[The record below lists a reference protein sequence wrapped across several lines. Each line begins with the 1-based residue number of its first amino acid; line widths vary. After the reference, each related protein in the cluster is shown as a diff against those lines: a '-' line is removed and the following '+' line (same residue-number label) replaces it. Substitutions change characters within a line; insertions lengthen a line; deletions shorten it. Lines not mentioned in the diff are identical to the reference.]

1 MDFYGFS
8 NSIEQAN
15 QLAQASSLANSAYNL
30 YNAGAEDSW
39 RQNQY
44 NALQPTIDADK
55 QRGKTD
61 DARVEK
67 EEIEQGG
74 GTAVGF
80 GGVIALGKGVKDTT
94 NKVSKAIR
102 IGEAQLEIARK
113 SGNAADIAKA
123 SKLLDVAK
131 SGKLSEFSK
140 VAAQYVGE
148 RALGKTGAANVNR
161 IVNLAQDINRGTT
174 SYGSAAR
181 TVLTREGRQAANIIN
196 QRATEIAEQAEL
208 PDEPEADAGGDIAER
223 SNETQ
228 ADIQEPEPQPEALQ
242 EDTNVEPS
250 NPAEVAEAP
259 ERSVRA
265 SGETSVS
272 TGEEVADA
280 TTEGGGRAA
289 SVAAQ
294 RAVNPTP
301 DEEADLGID
310 MDSDGNITRIGRTNI
325 APTDPANTA
334 IAPEDVGGITQGVEG
349 RPDTFQ
355 TSQVSEQQFGDLYED
370 PREELRGFEDE
381 GTNPDALIVGRSD
394 DAGGIYSDIIDGGA
408 TNLTAQTRYMAVGT
422 ESTGFRGLAG
432 TIGQRIFG
440 RQIDLTAG
448 VDNPLADVDEATEL
462 GRNVGTSRNVAQS
475 VSVLGNQTNPT
486 ETVSNLAQTADE
498 TGDVATGA
506 TDATRSG
513 LSLAQSTETPAS
525 RAARALAGLQG
536 QPQPQAVDES
546 GEPARATDTNA
557 ETGQATNQ
565 AELTD
570 PAEQTTS
577 EAPRASGTELDIANE
592 ATPEAVSA
600 GTAANQAAIE
610 EGGGIDTRA
619 LEVGAQQAAD
629 YGGVAG
635 AVGKIGLKGV
645 GALGQ
650 GMKILGPAANVLF
663 LGDQSYDELSS
674 MWEGHGLSGDGTV
687 GKVGGV
693 MQEVGDAAAT
703 YGSYLALAGPVG
715 DVAALG
721 VELGGGAV
729 ALVGDLLSDLGT
741 KDKEE
746 KEKQEQQ
753 QQQQADEAKQKATL
767 SAQNQAVEIAG
778 AAGSANLA
786 GRGSVAQVSRSA
798 IRAF

>member
-44 NALQPTIDADK
+44 NAMQPTIDADK

-475 VSVLGNQTNPT
+475 VSVLGNQENPT

>member
-8 NSIEQAN
+8 NSVQQAN
-15 QLAQASSLANSAYNL
+15 QQATANDLANSAYNL
-30 YNAGAEDSW
+30 YNAGAEASW

-55 QRGKTD
+55 KRGKD
-61 DARVEK
+61 DDSRVLT
-67 EEIEQGG
+67 EEVEQGG

-113 SGNAADIAKA
+113 SGNAADITKA

-140 VAAQYVGE
+140 VAAQFVGE
-148 RALGKTGAANVNR
+148 RALGKAGAANVNR

-181 TVLTREGRQAANIIN
+181 AIITPEGRQAASIIN
-196 QRATEIAEQAEL
+196 QRATEIAEANEL

-228 ADIQEPEPQPEALQ
+228 EDLGPEPEPQALAEQ
-242 EDTNVEPS
+242 PD
-250 NPAEVAEAP
+250 NPAEVADVP
-259 ERSVRA
+259 ETSVRA
-265 SGETSVS
+265 TGEASVS
-272 TGEEVADA
+272 TGEDIAQA

-289 SVAAQ
+289 SVVAQ
-294 RAVNPTP
+294 RSINPTP

-325 APTDPANTA
+325 APTDPANTG
-334 IAPEDVGGITQGVEG
+334 ISPEDVGGITQGVEG

-422 ESTGFRGLAG
+422 ESRGFRGLAG

-440 RQIDLTAG
+440 RQIDITAG

-486 ETVSNLAQTADE
+486 ETISNLSQTADE
-498 TGDVATGA
+498 TGDVATGS

-525 RAARALAGLQG
+525 RLARATAGLQG
-536 QPQPQAVDES
+536 QAQPQAVDES
-546 GEPARATDTNA
+546 GEPARATDTDA
-557 ETGQATNQ
+557 ETGQAANRSI
-565 AELTD
+565 LSD
-570 PAEQTTS
+570 PAEEPTTS
-577 EAPRASGTELDIANE
+577 EAPRTQGSELDIANE
-592 ATPEAVSA
+592 ASPEAIES

-635 AVGKIGLKGV
+635 SVAKIGLKGI

-650 GMKILGPAANVLF
+650 GMKVLGPAANVLF
-663 LGDQSYDELSS
+663 LGDQSYHELSS

-746 KEKQEQQ
+746 KEKTAQQ
-753 QQQQADEAKQKATL
+753 NQLKADQQKQQATL
-767 SAQNQAVEIAG
+767 SAENQAVEIAG
-778 AAGSANLA
+778 AGGSSNMA
-786 GRGSVAQVSRSA
+786 GRGSVAQVSQSA

>member
-475 VSVLGNQTNPT
+475 VSVLGNQENPT

-746 KEKQEQQ
+746 KEKQAQQ
-753 QQQQADEAKQKATL
+753 NQLKADQQKQQATL
-767 SAQNQAVEIAG
+767 SAENQAVEIAG
-778 AAGSANLA
+778 ASGSSNMA

>member
-475 VSVLGNQTNPT
+475 VSVLGNQENPT

>member
-1 MDFYGFS
+1 
-8 NSIEQAN
+8 
-15 QLAQASSLANSAYNL
+15 
-30 YNAGAEDSW
+30 
-39 RQNQY
+39 
-44 NALQPTIDADK
+44 
-55 QRGKTD
+55 
-61 DARVEK
+61 
-67 EEIEQGG
+67 
-74 GTAVGF
+74 
-80 GGVIALGKGVKDTT
+80 
-94 NKVSKAIR
+94 
-102 IGEAQLEIARK
+102 
-113 SGNAADIAKA
+113 
-123 SKLLDVAK
+123 
-131 SGKLSEFSK
+131 
-140 VAAQYVGE
+140 
-148 RALGKTGAANVNR
+148 
-161 IVNLAQDINRGTT
+161 
-174 SYGSAAR
+174 
-181 TVLTREGRQAANIIN
+181 
-196 QRATEIAEQAEL
+196 
-208 PDEPEADAGGDIAER
+208 
-223 SNETQ
+223 
-228 ADIQEPEPQPEALQ
+228 
-242 EDTNVEPS
+242 
-250 NPAEVAEAP
+250 
-259 ERSVRA
+259 
-265 SGETSVS
+265 
-272 TGEEVADA
+272 
-280 TTEGGGRAA
+280 
-289 SVAAQ
+289 
-294 RAVNPTP
+294 
-301 DEEADLGID
+301 
-310 MDSDGNITRIGRTNI
+310 
-325 APTDPANTA
+325 
-334 IAPEDVGGITQGVEG
+334 
-349 RPDTFQ
+349 
-355 TSQVSEQQFGDLYED
+355 
-370 PREELRGFEDE
+370 
-381 GTNPDALIVGRSD
+381 
-394 DAGGIYSDIIDGGA
+394 
-408 TNLTAQTRYMAVGT
+408 
-422 ESTGFRGLAG
+422 
-432 TIGQRIFG
+432 
-440 RQIDLTAG
+440 
-448 VDNPLADVDEATEL
+448 LADVDEATEL